1 LKKLVLSAIV
11 GLIIFILTSIVSFAL
26 HFGLWLL
33 PLGDTLAIASL
44 LSLHVA
50 YWLDIFHTSYLLVVS
65 FTFAL
70 IGVTWLVAIAPRYP
84 KLRQLQIAAI
94 PPLSLLCAGLLCSVF
109 WAIRGHW
116 VLHDIQPVPFPSLH
130 RLVTLIWLGARRG
143 LALGPLI
150 AFYSFPWNLLW
161 CIAAYF
167 IIATCRERLISA
179 DSKSVFFNV
188 CAANTRCT

>member
-44 LSLHVA
+44 LSLHVT
-50 YWLDIFHTSYLLVVS
+50 YWLDIFHTSYL
-65 FTFAL
+65 FTASSAFAL
-70 IGVTWLVAIAPRYP
+70 IGVTWLVAIAPKHP

-94 PPLSLLCAGLLCSVF
+94 PPLTLLCAGVICSAF

-116 VLHDIQPVPFPSLH
+116 MLHDVQPVPCPSLRH
-130 RLVTLIWLGARRG
+130 LVALIWFGAKQG
-143 LALGPLI
+143 LAVGPLI
-150 AFYSFPWNLLW
+150 ALYSFPWNLLW
-161 CIAAYF
+161 CTVAYLIIAALGKP
-167 IIATCRERLISA
+167 LIFA
-179 DSKSVFFNV
+179 D
-188 CAANTRCT
+188 